1 MGVGKRHLAEVVKIQ
16 ALARGLLVRARNGK
30 LGGGKKS
37 AKIIK
42 LKKRASDKGMSD
54 LEQKMQSARSG
65 QFRGGMPS
73 NSRADSQRNG
83 LVYAK

>member
-1 MGVGKRHLAEVVKIQ
+1 MGVGKRNLTEVIKIQ
-16 ALARGLLVRARNGK
+16 ALARGILVRARNSK

-42 LKKRASDKGMSD
+42 IKKRASDKGMSD

-65 QFRGGMPS
+65 
-73 NSRADSQRNG
+73 
-83 LVYAK
+83 